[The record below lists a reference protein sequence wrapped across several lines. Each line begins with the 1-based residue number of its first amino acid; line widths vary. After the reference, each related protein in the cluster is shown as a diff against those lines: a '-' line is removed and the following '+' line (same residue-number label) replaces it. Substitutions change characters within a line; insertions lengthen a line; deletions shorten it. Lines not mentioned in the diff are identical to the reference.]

1 MALIEQRI
9 SKAEEAVKIAKEKLK
24 QAKALKQ
31 KQEAK
36 QRAEDAKAHRTADTR
51 RKILVGQAILAKVEG
66 GDWPKDRLLEMLD
79 KSLTR
84 PDDRA
89 LFELPPKAA

>member
-9 SKAEEAVKIAKEKLK
+9 SKAEEALKAAKEKLK

-36 QRAEDAKAHRTADTR
+36 KRSLDAKAERSADTR
-51 RKILVGQAILAKVEG
+51 RKILVGAAILAKVGRGE
-66 GDWPKDRLLEMLD
+66 WPKEKMLSMLD
-79 KSLTR
+79 TELTR

-89 LFELPPKAA
+89 LFDLPAQ